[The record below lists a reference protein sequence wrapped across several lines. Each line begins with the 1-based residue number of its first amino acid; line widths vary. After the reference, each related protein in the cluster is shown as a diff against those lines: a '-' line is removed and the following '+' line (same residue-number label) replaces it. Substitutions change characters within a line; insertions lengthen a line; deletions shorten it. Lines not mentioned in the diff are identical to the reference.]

1 MSAIATFYDEP
12 SLALMAFLISAF
24 KPTSLPNS
32 SLTNTRQW
40 NIRQGLFC
48 WIFNLNVP
56 LFWEPNGN
64 WIIWCPTASLGY
76 FESLLCRGVV
86 AKSLR
91 CGSGPSFHLSWCES
105 GSVHDPHKS
114 SSCPCWAFTTIC
126 CPPWSLPIWN
136 INREKDHTL
145 FFWSTKYFEPV
156 TD

>member
-1 MSAIATFYDEP
+1 MCWIPNLKYFWRNHWVYKYIRQIQGHKNLVQVISNSHNLWWAIIGNASKFWWH
-12 SLALMAFLISAF
+12 FISQLL
-24 KPTSLPNS
+24 KPTSLSNS

-40 NIRQGLFC
+40 HIRQGLFC
-48 WIFNLNVP
+48 WIFNLSVP

-64 WIIWCPTASLGY
+64 WIIWCTRASLGY

-114 SSCPCWAFTTIC
+114 SCCPC
-126 CPPWSLPIWN
+126 
-136 INREKDHTL
+136 
-145 FFWSTKYFEPV
+145 
-156 TD
+156 